1 MVQQFRIS
9 GEDKREALS
18 KKCLNEAALRA
29 MLGKCPPEDEKC
41 GPLSRMQHKMF
52 DTKARDFLPAGK
64 LCKSTGSKGVLLLE
78 SERDE
83 YEKTYCKIDP
93 LHKICKKH
101 EEEEEE
107 EEDEEEET
115 EPTEAKGQ
123 AMASTEVK
131 KSSPDGIMGGILLS
145 SSSCCCLLIIIGG
158 GVVMMKRR

>member
-1 MVQQFRIS
+1 MVQQLRVS

-101 EEEEEE
+101 ED
-107 EEDEEEET
+107 EEDEEEEEET
-115 EPTEAKGQ
+115 EPTEYAKEQ

-158 GVVMMKRR
+158 GMVMMKRR